1 MRTFVGI
8 VAALLLVVGGVVSA
22 QAQGPMTA
30 SAELRDAGGRVVGN
44 ALLTAVGGGA
54 VRVQVWAG
62 GLPAGEHGIH
72 VHAVGACTPDFN
84 AAGGHFN
91 PEGARHGLNNPQ
103 GPHAGDLPALMVGPN
118 GNGTLDTINTRIGL
132 DGGIR
137 SLFDADG
144 SSVVIHA
151 MADDQVTDPTGN
163 SGGRIACGVVGRT
176 ESPAGLNRASAELRD
191 AGGRVVGNALLTA
204 VGGGAVRVQVWAG
217 GLPAGEHGI
226 HVHAVGACTPD
237 FNAAGG
243 HFNPEGARHGLNNP
257 QGPHAGDLP
266 ALMVGPNGNGTL
278 DTINTRIGLDGGI
291 RSLFDADG
299 SSVVIHAM
307 ADDQVTDPTGNSG
320 GRIACGV
327 VGALR

>member
-30 SAELRDAGGRVVGN
+30 SAELRDASGRVVGN

-103 GPHAGDLPALMVGPN
+103 GPHAGDLPTLMVGPN

-163 SGGRIACGVVGRT
+163 SGGRIACGVV
-176 ESPAGLNRASAELRD
+176 D
-191 AGGRVVGNALLTA
+191 
-204 VGGGAVRVQVWAG
+204 
-217 GLPAGEHGI
+217 
-226 HVHAVGACTPD
+226 
-237 FNAAGG
+237 
-243 HFNPEGARHGLNNP
+243 
-257 QGPHAGDLP
+257 
-266 ALMVGPNGNGTL
+266 
-278 DTINTRIGLDGGI
+278 
-291 RSLFDADG
+291 
-299 SSVVIHAM
+299 
-307 ADDQVTDPTGNSG
+307 
-320 GRIACGV
+320 
-327 VGALR
+327 ALR